1 MGKLPARAHLYIA
14 ARCVRPAGGRDN
26 FYSNNSSKR
35 QQRRVAIFHLAAQ
48 VIGRSS
54 GRSAT
59 AAAAY
64 RAGARIDDARTGEIH
79 DYTRKHGVREAFILA
94 PENAAPWMLNR
105 AGLWNGIEAVE
116 KRKDAQLCREIE
128 IGLPAELEHQDRRT
142 LLVEFIQEEFIARG
156 MIADVAMHAPGR
168 EGDRRNEHAH
178 ILLTMRQ
185 IEGGGFGNKARD
197 WNDPALV
204 ETWRANWAERVNHAL
219 KAHGVAERID
229 HRSYARQAVAIGED
243 PRLTMVPAVHL
254 GPRATQAERHGIR
267 TVPGDL
273 NRAAEVINLE
283 LERER
288 VTRMR
293 DRVNGHQSKSQSD
306 QLSRGLQKL
315 LQLSEVPTAA
325 VAQKVIKHRR
335 ESLALDKQLLVQDNT
350 DFLFWRG
357 RAQLLGV
364 RSLELERAQRQIEAR
379 MLEIRERAVKAREHQ
394 QSRQSH
400 KFKTWLRD
408 WGRKILKSP
417 SVETPESVKEEWTQ
431 ARMERE
437 QIVTDRRQAQRRE
450 QEAQEV
456 AARVKETAEAA
467 AWAELRDQA
476 AQLDEAEMLAN
487 DLQHAEEEAQC
498 QEQNHDEQEQSSK
511 LELRHD
517 HEVVSAPEPEEPR
530 PVPRPRGPGLRM

>member
-1 MGKLPARAHLYIA
+1 M
-14 ARCVRPAGGRDN
+14 
-26 FYSNNSSKR
+26 
-35 QQRRVAIFHLAAQ
+35 AIFHLAAQ

-79 DYTRKHGVREAFILA
+79 NYTRKHGVRETFILA
-94 PENAAPWMLNR
+94 PENAAPWMLDR
-105 AGLWNGIEAVE
+105 ASLWNGVEAVE

-185 IEGGGFGNKARD
+185 IEDDVFGKKARE

-219 KAHGVAERID
+219 EAHGVTERID
-229 HRSYARQAVAIGED
+229 HRSYARKAIATGED

-288 VTRMR
+288 VTSMR
-293 DRVNGHQSKSQSD
+293 DRVSDSQSKSQID
-306 QLSRGLQKL
+306 QLGRDLQKL
-315 LQLSEVPTAA
+315 LQLPEAPTSA
-325 VAQKVIKHRR
+325 VAQKVIQHRR
-335 ESLALDKQLLVQDNT
+335 ESLALDKQLLVQDNA
-350 DFLFWRG
+350 DFLFWHA

-379 MLEIRERAVKAREHQ
+379 MLEIRERAVKARELQ

-408 WGRKILKSP
+408 WSRRILKSP
-417 SVETPESVKEEWTQ
+417 NVETAEAVKEEWTQ

-437 QIVTDRRQAQRRE
+437 QIVAGLLQARRRE
-450 QEAQEV
+450 QQAQGVVE
-456 AARVKETAEAA
+456 RIKEQAEAA
-467 AWAELRDQA
+467 ARAELRDQA
-476 AQLDEAEMLAN
+476 AQLNEAEMLAN
-487 DLQHAEEEAQC
+487 DLQCAEEEAEAQRE
-498 QEQNHDEQEQSSK
+498 EQNYDEQEQKSK
-511 LELRHD
+511 FELRHD
-517 HEVVSAPEPEEPR
+517 HELVSTPEPEETPH